1 MKKKKGYAW
10 WIELKC
16 KELEWMNELLL
27 FNWEE
32 LKKKKNS
39 FPENRVKKKKNEWS
53 TATFLFLQVL

>member
-1 MKKKKGYAW
+1 MNEKKKGYAW

-32 LKKKKNS
+32 LKKKI
-39 FPENRVKKKKNEWS
+39 
-53 TATFLFLQVL
+53 LFQKIG